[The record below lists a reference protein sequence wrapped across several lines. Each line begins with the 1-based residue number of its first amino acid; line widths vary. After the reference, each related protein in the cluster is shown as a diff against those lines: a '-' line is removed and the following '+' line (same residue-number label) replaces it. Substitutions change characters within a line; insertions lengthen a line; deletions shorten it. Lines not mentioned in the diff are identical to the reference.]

1 MKLTKTNIAHS
12 KDYYWL
18 KMEEDPKS
26 SRQNLDHKIGLGK
39 SNLVGIR
46 VTEENYVIR
55 EKNQQFLM
63 GSNYWSVNQILLSDI
78 HWNETVLMKK
88 MSL

>member
-1 MKLTKTNIAHS
+1 
-12 KDYYWL
+12 
-18 KMEEDPKS
+18 MEEDPKS

-63 GSNYWSVNQILLSDI
+63 GSNY
-78 HWNETVLMKK
+78 
-88 MSL
+88 